1 MSEFQKLLGDVK
13 TALEHAAGKR
23 PHPVPEAA
31 AVVPMTH
38 VARRAEL
45 GSKFVRE
52 LEAVGGQVLEVGS
65 ASEAI
70 EKIAELARRMGA
82 RSAVSAE
89 ALTADLAR
97 VDAELQRQGV
107 EVICSG
113 PVAKDDLAQMRER
126 IARAD
131 LGIVEADYA
140 IAASGTLAAIANATR
155 PRSVSLLPPTSVII
169 LHIDRIVPDLAAL
182 MRTIGPE
189 KVSDNPLVLIT
200 GPSRTADIEKRI
212 VLGVHGP
219 KELYVVLIWPK
230 DE

>member
-1 MSEFQKLLGDVK
+1 MSEFQKLLADVK
-13 TALEHAAGKR
+13 TALEHAVGKR
-23 PHPVPEAA
+23 ANPVPEAA
-31 AVVPMTH
+31 AVVPVTH

-45 GSKFVRE
+45 GSRFARE
-52 LEAVGGQVLEVGS
+52 LEAVGGHVVEAGT
-65 ASEAI
+65 AGEAI
-70 EKIAELARRMGA
+70 EKIAELARQTGA

-107 EVICSG
+107 EVICTG
-113 PVAKDDLAQMRER
+113 PVAKDELATMRAR

-131 LGIVEADYA
+131 MGIVEADYA
-140 IAASGTLAAIANATR
+140 IAASGTLATIANATR
-155 PRSVSLLPPTSVII
+155 PRSVSLLPPISVIV
-169 LHIDRIVPDLAAL
+169 LHVDRILPDLAAL

-189 KVSDNPLVLIT
+189 KVSENPLVLIT